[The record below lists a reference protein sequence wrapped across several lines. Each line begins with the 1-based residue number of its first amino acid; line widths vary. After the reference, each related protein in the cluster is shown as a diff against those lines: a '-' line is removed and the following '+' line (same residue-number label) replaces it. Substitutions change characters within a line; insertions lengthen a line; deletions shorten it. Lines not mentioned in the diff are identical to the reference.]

1 MTYRERAR
9 EELRQ
14 WFRKLVAEQ
23 AQQLADE
30 KGLDLVEAEA
40 LVLRVVDALARAQFE
55 RSRAGYHT

>member
-14 WFRKLVAEQ
+14 WFREFVDEETQRLV
-23 AQQLADE
+23 DE
-30 KGLDLVEAEA
+30 HGLDPIEAEA
-40 LVLRVVDALARAQFE
+40 LVLTAFDALARAQFE